1 MLARLQIK
9 LESDEVMSYNKSV
22 ILQSIIMNRNLAA
35 HDIVGVSD
43 EWIEKSCGFNSEK
56 IMNNMYKLAQYA
68 GVVFGEDNKNGYSIM
83 NDDLIAML
91 WISIREN
98 INKWDCYLNKECFHG
113 STAMI
118 FMMKWEIIDTEKAQG
133 VNGDER
139 GKLGD

>member
-91 WISIREN
+91 
-98 INKWDCYLNKECFHG
+98 
-113 STAMI
+113 
-118 FMMKWEIIDTEKAQG
+118 
-133 VNGDER
+133 
-139 GKLGD
+139 